1 MCHPC
6 ISSIGKRIAYDLLP
20 ANGGQ
25 WKATYDEADED
36 DLRFSVAGGPAI
48 GSGQLPSNLLLAGLG
63 EHTIRI
69 YDPEGGD
76 YWGWSEP
83 LVVRL
88 IATGP

>member
-1 MCHPC
+1 M
-6 ISSIGKRIAYDLLP
+6 GKGIVDDLLR

-25 WKATYDEADED
+25 WKATYDEADEE
-36 DLRFSVAGGPAI
+36 DLRFSVTGGPAI

-63 EHTIRI
+63 ERTIRI

>member
-1 MCHPC
+1 M
-6 ISSIGKRIAYDLLP
+6 GKGIVDDLLR

-25 WKATYDEADED
+25 RKATYGEADED
-36 DLRFSVAGGPAI
+36 DLRFSVTGGPVI
-48 GSGQLPSNLLLAGLG
+48 GSCQLPSNLLLAGLG